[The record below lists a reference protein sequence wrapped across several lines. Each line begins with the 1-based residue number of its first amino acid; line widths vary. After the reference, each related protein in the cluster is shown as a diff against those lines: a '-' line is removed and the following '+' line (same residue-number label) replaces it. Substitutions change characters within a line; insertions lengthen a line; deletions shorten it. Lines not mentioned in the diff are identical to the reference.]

1 MDLKLK
7 NIKIIEALS
16 EETTMFYADLYVGK
30 LKVGYCKNDGHGGS
44 TYYNAYP
51 NQHELLVQAE
61 QYCETLPDIDYGVF
75 MVKSNLENW
84 IDIQVENKVEQ
95 IELNKFKKK
104 LEKDCLKGICFGDEK
119 VYSCLSWKNTTIE
132 KMLQYPSGVN
142 LIKIELTRL
151 IKEGKTILN
160 KNIPSEIWDI
170 QE

>member
-1 MDLKLK
+1 M
-7 NIKIIEALS
+7 
-16 EETTMFYADLYVGK
+16 
-30 LKVGYCKNDGHGGS
+30 
-44 TYYNAYP
+44 YY
-51 NQHELLVQAE
+51 
-61 QYCETLPDIDYGVF
+61 
-75 MVKSNLENW
+75 
-84 IDIQVENKVEQ
+84 
-95 IELNKFKKK
+95 
-104 LEKDCLKGICFGDEK
+104 EK